1 MAVDKAQKQLVDT
14 YFRKRIIAEP
24 HGYDYRLKSY
34 EKIYMLKTGIVE
46 FDKIRNSLNGDD
58 ISAIIT
64 DMPELRTKI
73 GVREM
78 SKMNDNNKAN
88 IFIKRPE
95 LADDVNGFQTLLYF
109 VSKGEPV
116 VYTALN
122 LKILKK
128 QPKFTR
134 TEYFKK
140 AFEQKLYRF
149 DPEIVAELLIK
160 QPALADE
167 KNFIP
172 LLSKLTPEYIVAVL
186 AKQPQL
192 ADKFDLK
199 KLGAKDAVEM
209 LVAQPQLA
217 NRLNLSKMNKNDLED
232 LLMINPKLAPILNK
246 IRRNG

>member
-1 MAVDKAQKQLVDT
+1 MDKSQKQLLDT
-14 YFRKRIIAEP
+14 YFRKRIIADP
-24 HGYDYRLKSY
+24 HGYDYKLKSY
-34 EKIYMLKTGIVE
+34 EKIHMLRTGIVE
-46 FDKIRNSLNGDD
+46 FDKIRNTLNGAD
-58 ISAIIT
+58 IQAIIT
-64 DMPELRTKI
+64 DLPELRPKI

-78 SKMNDNNKAN
+78 NKLTDSDKAT

-95 LADDVNGFQTLLYF
+95 LADDVDGFQTLLYF

-116 VYTALN
+116 VYTSLN
-122 LKILKK
+122 LMILQK
-128 QPKFTR
+128 QPKFAG

-149 DPEIVAELLIK
+149 DPDLIAELLIK
-160 QPALADE
+160 QPALAE
-167 KNFIP
+167 QKNFLP
-172 LLSKLTPEYIVAVL
+172 LLNKLTPEYIVALL

-199 KLGAKDAVEM
+199 KLGTRDAIEM

-217 NRLNLSKMNKNDLED
+217 DRLNLSKMNKNDLED

-246 IRRNG
+246 IKRNG